1 MANEAEGKG
10 LVKKFLVLFC
20 LRLRAMFLASG
31 LVLSAAHQ
39 HGMTQ
44 GGLMGSH
51 MFWIG
56 VLFALTFAYI
66 LPAWLTGLL
75 FVIALFAS
83 NVLPSV
89 AHHAHSSTVAY
100 LIVGVIALVVGLYFG
115 RVRGL
120 RHLGEAEFRTR
131 WRNVRGVSRW
141 I

>member
-1 MANEAEGKG
+1 
-10 LVKKFLVLFC
+10 
-20 LRLRAMFLASG
+20 MFFPSG
-31 LVLSAAHQ
+31 LVPSAAHQ
-39 HGMTQ
+39 HGMTW
-44 GGLMGSH
+44 GALMGSH

-56 VLFALTFAYI
+56 VLFALTFAYL

-75 FVIALFAS
+75 FVVALFAS
-83 NVLPSV
+83 HVLPSV
-89 AHHAHSSTVAY
+89 AHHAHSSTVPY

-131 WRNVRGVSRW
+131 WTNVRGVSRW